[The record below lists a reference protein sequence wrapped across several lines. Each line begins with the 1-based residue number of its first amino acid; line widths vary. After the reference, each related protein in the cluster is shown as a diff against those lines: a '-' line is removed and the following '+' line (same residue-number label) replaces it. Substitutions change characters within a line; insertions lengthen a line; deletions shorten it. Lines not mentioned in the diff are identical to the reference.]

1 MVENL
6 VHTYGEMPDDLYLK
20 PFLPLLSFLWRVYK
34 KLGWEGVDN
43 YDAMG
48 NDAIF
53 EFFETRL
60 NESIYTVKQVIEG
73 DIIHPSKVLS
83 YILMLPSLVIRS
95 DLVIGTQRLFG
106 GDSTDITYAVVH
118 DYNAELLILL
128 NCHIEDG
135 IPVDWYMVRQEDEL
149 LDRRHM
155 KYGYKLREIPRHLK
169 SLTKASGMLMEVLK
183 DVRNERT
190 PQWANSMYSLGT
202 VISSWAIN
210 LMCIPSN
217 YESIAETY
225 DGKASKDAY
234 GLPDYTFSL
243 HPFPSAFNM
252 FFYKGRSEFCKI
264 LASITTEMDW
274 YIQPFEPN
282 NLNII
287 KTRVPELFAI
297 YKDQI
302 ENEGIPFPIQ
312 TINSNYPNLKKKDP
326 NIQFDKHYTEG
337 DFLTPSDL
345 GLTLDEF
352 LSGVFLDVNHET
364 PAKKIDA
371 SKIKSTGIGRTT
383 QFK

>member
-1 MVENL
+1 M

-43 YDAMG
+43 YEAMG
-48 NDAIF
+48 DKAIF
-53 EFFETRL
+53 DFFETRL
-60 NESIYTVKQVIEG
+60 NESIYTVKDVLDGKITQP
-73 DIIHPSKVLS
+73 DKVLS
-83 YILMLPSLVIRS
+83 YIIMIPSIVIRS

-106 GDSTDITYAVVH
+106 GDSTDITFAVVH

-128 NCHIEDG
+128 NCHVEDG
-135 IPVDWYMVRQEDEL
+135 IPVDWYMVRQQDEL

-155 KYGYKLREIPRHLK
+155 KYGYKLREIPRRLK
-169 SLTKASGMLMEVLK
+169 SLPKSANMLLDILK

-190 PQWANSMYSLGT
+190 PQWAKSDYSVGT

-217 YESIAETY
+217 YESIGETF
-225 DGKASKDAY
+225 DGRASKDSY

-264 LASITTEMDW
+264 LASLTTQMEF
-274 YIQPFEPN
+274 YVQPFEPH
-282 NLNII
+282 NLEII
-287 KTRVPELFAI
+287 RTRVPELFAI

-302 ENEGIPFPIQ
+302 ENEGIPFPVQ
-312 TINSNYPNLKKKDP
+312 TINSDYPNLKGKDP
-326 NIQFDKHYTEG
+326 NTRFDKRYPPG
-337 DFLTPSDL
+337 DFLKPSDL
-345 GLTLDEF
+345 DLTLEEF
-352 LSGVFLDVNHET
+352 LSGVYLDVNHET

-371 SKIKSTGIGRTT
+371 SKIKSTGIGRSTV
-383 QFK
+383 FK

>member
-1 MVENL
+1 M
-6 VHTYGEMPDDLYLK
+6 VHTYGEMSDDLYLK

-43 YDAMG
+43 YEAMG
-48 NDAIF
+48 DEGIF
-53 EFFETRL
+53 DFFETRL
-60 NESIYTVKQVIEG
+60 NESIYTVKEVLDGKIT
-73 DIIHPSKVLS
+73 HPEKVLS
-83 YILMLPSLVIRS
+83 YIILLPSLVIRS

-106 GDSTDITYAVVH
+106 GDSTDVTFAVVH

-149 LDRRHM
+149 LDRRHL
-155 KYGYKLREIPRHLK
+155 KYGYKLREIPKRLK
-169 SLTKASGMLMEVLK
+169 SLTKASSMLMSVLK

-190 PQWANSMYSLGT
+190 PQWAHSMYSVGT

-225 DGKASKDAY
+225 DGKASKDLY

-243 HPFPSAFNM
+243 HPFPSALNM
-252 FFYKGRSEFCKI
+252 FFYKGRGDFCKLI
-264 LASITTEMDW
+264 ASLTTEMDF
-274 YIQPFEPN
+274 YIQPFEPR
-282 NLNII
+282 NLNLI

-297 YKDQI
+297 YQDQL

-312 TINSNYPNLKKKDP
+312 TINSRYPNIKRKDP
-326 NIQFDKHYTEG
+326 DIQFDKEYPPG
-337 DFLTPSDL
+337 DFLTPADL
-345 GLTLDEF
+345 GLTLEEF
-352 LSGVFLDVNHET
+352 LSGVYLDVNHET
-364 PAKKIDA
+364 PALKIDA
-371 SKIKSTGIGRTT
+371 TKIKSTGIGRSTV
-383 QFK
+383 FK

>member
-1 MVENL
+1 M

-34 KLGWEGVDN
+34 KLGWQGVDN
-43 YDAMG
+43 YEAMG
-48 NDAIF
+48 DKAIF
-53 EFFETRL
+53 DFFETRL
-60 NESIYTVKQVIEG
+60 NESIYTVKDVLDGKITQP
-73 DIIHPSKVLS
+73 DKVLS
-83 YILMLPSLVIRS
+83 YIIMIPSIVIRS

-106 GDSTDITYAVVH
+106 GDSMDVTFAVVH

-155 KYGYKLREIPRHLK
+155 KYGYKLREIPQRLK
-169 SLTKASGMLMEVLK
+169 SLPKSANMLMEVLK

-190 PQWANSMYSLGT
+190 PQWAKSDYYVGT

-217 YESIAETY
+217 YESIGETF
-225 DGKASKDAY
+225 DGRASKDSY

-264 LASITTEMDW
+264 VASLTTQMEF
-274 YIQPFEPN
+274 YVQPFEPH
-282 NLNII
+282 NLEII
-287 KTRVPELFAI
+287 RTRVPELFAI

-312 TINSNYPNLKKKDP
+312 TINSNYPNMKSKDP
-326 NIQFDKHYTEG
+326 NIRFDKHYPPG
-337 DFLTPSDL
+337 DFLKPSDL
-345 GLTLDEF
+345 DLTLEDF
-352 LSGVFLDVNHET
+352 LSGVYLDVNHET
-364 PAKKIDA
+364 PAQKIDA
-371 SKIKSTGIGRTT
+371 SKIKSTGIGRSTV
-383 QFK
+383 FKY

>member
-1 MVENL
+1 M

-34 KLGWEGVDN
+34 KNGWEGVDN
-43 YDAMG
+43 YEAMG
-48 NDAIF
+48 DEAIF
-53 EFFETRL
+53 DFFETRL
-60 NESIYTVKQVIEG
+60 NESIYTVKSVMEG
-73 DIIHPSKVLS
+73 KITQPEKVLS
-83 YILMLPSLVIRS
+83 YIIMIPSLIIRS

-106 GDSTDITYAVVH
+106 GDSTDITFAVVH

-155 KYGYKLREIPRHLK
+155 KYGYKLREIPRRLK
-169 SLTKASGMLMEVLK
+169 SLGKASNMLMSVLK

-190 PQWANSMYSLGT
+190 PQWSDAMYYVGT

-225 DGKASKDAY
+225 DGKASKDMY

-243 HPFPSAFNM
+243 HPFPSAFSM
-252 FFYKGRSEFCKI
+252 FFYKDRPGFCR
-264 LASITTEMDW
+264 LMASLTTEMDF
-274 YIQPFEPN
+274 YVQPFEPR
-282 NLNII
+282 NLEII
-287 KTRVPELFAI
+287 RTRVPELFAI

-312 TINSNYPNLKKKDP
+312 TIGSTYPNIKGKDP
-326 NIQFDKHYTEG
+326 NIRFDKQYPPG

-345 GLTLDEF
+345 GLTLEEF
-352 LSGVFLDVNHET
+352 LSGVFLDVNDET
-364 PAKKIDA
+364 PAQKIDA
-371 SKIKSTGIGRTT
+371 SKIKSTGIGQNTV
-383 QFK
+383 FK